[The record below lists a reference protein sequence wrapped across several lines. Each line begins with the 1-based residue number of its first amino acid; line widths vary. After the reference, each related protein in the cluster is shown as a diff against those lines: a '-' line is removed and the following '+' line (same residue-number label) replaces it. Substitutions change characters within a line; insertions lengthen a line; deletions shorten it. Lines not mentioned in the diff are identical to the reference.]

1 MAVAYASRSG
11 FARAR
16 GQVLARVDSIKKI
29 LGILIGL
36 TGLAILSGGDKWLE
50 AQVLNLLPESWIR
63 ITTLF

>member
-1 MAVAYASRSG
+1 
-11 FARAR
+11 
-16 GQVLARVDSIKKI
+16 VLARVDSIKKI

-50 AQVLNLLPESWIR
+50 ARVLNLLPESWVR